1 MGLVSLVRNSLLD
14 LGGLLGVRK
23 GLENLYV
30 DMLCFEVGVDFD
42 FDPVN
47 HAGDYLTSD

>member
-1 MGLVSLVRNSLLD
+1 MGLVSLVRNSLLN
-14 LGGLLGVRK
+14 LGGLLGVRE

-30 DMLCFEVGVDFD
+30 DMFCFKVGVDFD

-47 HAGDYLTSD
+47 HASDYLTSD